1 MFVCRQHLE
10 ETDNRECLLQPSQQF
25 PYVPLQSTV
34 RRKNDSKKTSEIT
47 SRLKIVETLA
57 TYNNP
62 NKDYMNA
69 RCIEVYIKP

>member
-25 PYVPLQSTV
+25 PYVPLQSTE

-57 TYNNP
+57 TYDNP